1 MAFENKEDRFKGM
14 LQVSDNNQKSVSELQ
29 SFIPKKKKKSKKKTF
44 AFSLK
49 ESTHLKLNYLAKQNN
64 YQSTSSFLD
73 DLIDNLVSHDVL
85 M

>member
-29 SFIPKKKKKSKKKTF
+29 SFIPKKMEKSKKKTF

-49 ESTHLKLNYLAKQNN
+49 ESTHQKLNYLAKQNN